1 MPPACAA
8 AGSAVWVSITGYGR
22 DGPAAQ
28 RVAFGD
34 DAAVAGGLIGG
45 DRTDPVF
52 CADAVADPL
61 AGLDRGGGGAGVPR
75 GRRQLARRRGDGPGR
90 RLVRPPAAVARTVD
104 RPGRPA
110 HGRGGRPDRRAP
122 LGRDTAVVL
131 GRLAK
136 MNSR

>member
-1 MPPACAA
+1 M
-8 AGSAVWVSITGYGR
+8 WISITGYGR

-61 AGLDRGGGGAGVPR
+61 AGLTAAAAALACHEAGGGWLVDVAMARVAAWCARLPPAPGPWTGPVAPPR
-75 GRRQLARRRGDGPGR
+75 ARRPAGP
-90 RLVRPPAAVARTVD
+90 A
-104 RPGRPA
+104 
-110 HGRGGRPDRRAP
+110 AP

-131 GRLAK
+131 GGLRT
-136 MNSR
+136 